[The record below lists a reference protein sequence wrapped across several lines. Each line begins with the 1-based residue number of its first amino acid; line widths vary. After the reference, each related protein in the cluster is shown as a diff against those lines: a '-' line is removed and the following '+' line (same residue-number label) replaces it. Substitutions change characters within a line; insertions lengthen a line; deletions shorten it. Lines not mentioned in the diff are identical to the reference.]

1 MAARKM
7 GNHRGLPLRF
17 SCGSAPRFGL
27 MCFILGR
34 PSSRI
39 NLKRLLLLL
48 TVFLLLGVPAY
59 SLEVPDRPEGRVTDR
74 TGTLTRDQ
82 IRALDQKMA
91 SFERETSNQIGVLMI
106 PSLEGD
112 SLEDYSI
119 RLAEKWKIGQA
130 GRNNGVILLVVKND
144 RKLRIEVGYGL
155 EGALPDALAG
165 TIIRNEIAPRFKSGQ
180 FYQGIEAGIDS
191 IIAATKGEYK
201 AAPRKTKSQVDSL
214 LPFLPFLIV
223 GAFIIFFMLA
233 ASQARRRNYHSGGSR
248 GWNSGGGFFGGGP
261 FSGGSGGWSSGG
273 DSFSGGGG
281 DFGGGGA
288 SGDW

>member
-1 MAARKM
+1 LTDRNFPNRDFPTLFLT
-7 GNHRGLPLRF
+7 GILCLFFCLP
-17 SCGSAPRFGL
+17 AFGL
-27 MCFILGR
+27 
-34 PSSRI
+34 
-39 NLKRLLLLL
+39 
-48 TVFLLLGVPAY
+48 TVP
-59 SLEVPDRPEGRVTDR
+59 ERPEGRVTDR

-82 IRALDQKMA
+82 IQALEKKLSA
-91 SFERETSNQIGVLMI
+91 FEKETTNQIAVLLI

-119 RLAEKWKIGQA
+119 RLAEKWKIGQQ
-130 GRNNGVILLVVKND
+130 GRNNGVILLIVKND
-144 RKLRIEVGYGL
+144 RKVRIEVGYGM

-165 TIIRNEIAPRFKSGQ
+165 TIIRNEIAPRFKAGK
-180 FYQGIEAGIDS
+180 FFQGIEAGINS
-191 IIAATKGEYK
+191 VIAATKGEYK
-201 AAPRKTKSQVDSL
+201 ASPRKKQSQIDSWI
-214 LPFLPFLIV
+214 PFLIV
-223 GAFIIFFMLA
+223 GAFIVFFMLA
-233 ASQARRRNYHSGGSR
+233 ASQARKRNYHSGGSR